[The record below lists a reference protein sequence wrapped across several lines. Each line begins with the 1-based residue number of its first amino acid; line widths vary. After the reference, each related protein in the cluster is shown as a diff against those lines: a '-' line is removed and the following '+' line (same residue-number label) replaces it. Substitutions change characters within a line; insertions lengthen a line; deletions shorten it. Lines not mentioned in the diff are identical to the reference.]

1 MQFPGD
7 LSDGALGLEY
17 ALRFQR
23 AEYLQL
29 VGGMHGLGGDTI
41 AEDGGVDQI
50 AGQLRDGIIQ
60 VFGIGGAF
68 LLLRKRKGMEQVGKM
83 LREHQNIFHI
93 VVHADQPHQMTLFL
107 NKIGGRNETLASPGA
122 ALVVGHIVVLL
133 IGSGSQQ
140 FLGQLRH
147 GVAHAAAAEM
157 LVAGGNHRAL
167 RRGNVMEDDLIILS
181 ADLPHKF
188 HQRNV
193 SLKTGVVAHCIP
205 TFSTIIL
212 A

>member
-1 MQFPGD
+1 M
-7 LSDGALGLEY
+7 EY

-29 VGGMHGLGGDTI
+29 VGGMHGIGGDTI
-41 AEDGGVDQI
+41 AEGGGVDQI

-60 VFGIGGAF
+60 FFGIGGAL

-93 VVHADQPHQMTLFL
+93 VVHADQPHQMPLFL
-107 NKIGGRNETLASPGA
+107 NEIGGRDETLTSPGA

-133 IGSGSQQ
+133 IDSGSQQ

-147 GVAHAAAAEM
+147 GVAYAAAAEM

-167 RRGNVMEDDLIILS
+167 RRGNVMEDDLITLS
-181 ADLPHKF
+181 ADLSHKF